1 VPKTGFNIK
10 FYVIMTVFKRVQQC
24 LYLFSG
30 TNLLKLNF
38 FFVQDHSCKKGAV
51 QNQEENHS
59 LIIVCTDTGIVYSF
73 V

>member
-1 VPKTGFNIK
+1 
-10 FYVIMTVFKRVQQC
+10 MTVFKKVQQC

-30 TNLLKLNF
+30 INLLQLNF
-38 FFVQDHSCKKGAV
+38 FFFLNFIQDHVKQAV

-59 LIIVCTDTGIVYSF
+59 LIIACTDTETFYSF